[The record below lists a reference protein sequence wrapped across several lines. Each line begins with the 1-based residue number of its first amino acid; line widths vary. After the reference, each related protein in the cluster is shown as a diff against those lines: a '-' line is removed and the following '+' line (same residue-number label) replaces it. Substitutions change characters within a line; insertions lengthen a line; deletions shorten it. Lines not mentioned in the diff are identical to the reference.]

1 MLRRLTLGLVCL
13 AFAAAAAA
21 CSSSDSTALSSGGV
35 PGLGPNFATNTL
47 YAVDSTQ
54 NAIELYKPAPSAS
67 ASPGYQIAGASTALD
82 GPQYAT
88 FDAKKHLYV
97 TNYNAA
103 TGTASVLV
111 FATYAQ
117 GNVLP
122 LQNISGNF
130 TSFAQLRGIA
140 VTPDGHLVVANVNP
154 AQGALAN
161 ELIVYNSG
169 ASGNGPGTEI
179 AGPATLLNSPTGV
192 ASDSSNAIYVAN
204 RGNASV
210 TVYALPSPT
219 PAPSASPTTAPTA
232 NPSASP
238 SPTPLPSTMNLA
250 PKQVIAGPLTGLGA
264 PTGIAVDGA
273 GNIYVA
279 DPDNGSPSVL
289 IYAPGATG
297 NAGPKAR
304 IAGSNTQLVYPTDV
318 KIDSNGN
325 IVVADAGSG
334 SGSGKV
340 LIFAP
345 TANGN
350 VAPTSSV
357 SVPGTLVGIALS
369 P

>member
-1 MLRRLTLGLVCL
+1 MLRRLTLGLFCL
-13 AFAAAAAA
+13 ACVASAAA
-21 CSSSDSTALSSGGV
+21 CSSSGTKALSSGGI
-35 PGLGPNFATNTL
+35 PGIGPNFASNTL
-47 YAVDSTQ
+47 YAVNSTQ
-54 NAIELYKPAPSAS
+54 NAIELYTPAPSAS
-67 ASPGYQIAGASTALD
+67 AAPSYQISGPSTSLD

-88 FDAKKHLYV
+88 FDPNKHLYV
-97 TNYNAA
+97 TNYDAA
-103 TGTASVLV
+103 TGAASVEV
-111 FATYAQ
+111 FATFAQ

-122 LQNISGNF
+122 IQVLSGNF

-140 VTPDGHLVVANVNP
+140 VTPSGRLVVANVNP
-154 AQGALAN
+154 AQGPLAN
-161 ELIVYNSG
+161 ELLIYNSG

-192 ASDSSNAIYVAN
+192 ASDKNNNVYVAN
-204 RGNASV
+204 RGNGTV

-232 NPSASP
+232 NPSATP
-238 SPTPLPSTMNLA
+238 SATPPPPAINQAPSQA
-250 PKQVIAGPLTGLGA
+250 IAGALTGLIA
-264 PTGIAVDGA
+264 PTGLTVDGA

-279 DPDNGSPSVL
+279 DPDNGTPSVFVF
-289 IYAPGATG
+289 APGATG
-297 NAGPKAR
+297 NVAPKAR
-304 IAGSNTQLVYPTDV
+304 IFGPNTQLVYPTDV
-318 KIDSNGN
+318 KIDSAGN
-325 IVVADAGSG
+325 IYVADAGSG